1 MVERFVQ
8 LAETPG
14 TPPAKPIAQPRIR
27 SARPISNEP
36 WPNWPEQ
43 TATHRR
49 LLPGAEYG
57 PAKRWPAAH
66 FAALARQLA
75 EQGCAIWLFGSPKDH
90 AVAEEISQL
99 APSSVATCAAPPRWP
114 RPSICSPWPTWS
126 SAMTPA

>member
-14 TPPAKPIAQPRIR
+14 TPPQADRPAAHPVKPGR
-27 SARPISNEP
+27 SATNPGRTGLSKPQRIV
-36 WPNWPEQ
+36 
-43 TATHRR
+43 AFC
-49 LLPGAEYG
+49 PGAEYG

-99 APSSVATCAAPPRWP
+99 APASVATCAAPRRSA
-114 RPSICSPWPTWS
+114 RPSICSPWPTWWC
-126 SAMTPA
+126 ATTPA